1 MASYVVTGAAGFI
14 GSQVALALLNQGG
27 HTVLGV
33 DNLSQAYD
41 VRMKQHRLEALTSRE
56 NFKLL
61 QADIAEKATIDQLFA
76 QNLNPDAVINLAAI
90 AGVRASTTD
99 PWSYLNT
106 NTFGTLNMLEYA
118 RHQKVPKFILASTSS
133 LYGEDGTPPH
143 NELAPT
149 DHPPLAPYAAS
160 KKGAE
165 AFAYSY
171 HHLYKIDISVLRYFT
186 VYGPAGRPD
195 MSMFR
200 FASGSA
206 RADPSPS
213 PAMAPSRAALLMSM
227 TLPAEPSWRSKKV
240 GYEVFNLGGHEVISI
255 NDLVSM
261 LEEMIG
267 KPALRQYIPAH
278 PADVYSNVADVS
290 KARQMLGWQP
300 QIGLEE
306 GVRRLWIGTDPTAPG
321 QKTSL
326 LINLR

>member
-1 MASYVVTGAAGFI
+1 MASYIVTGAAGFI
-14 GSQVALALLNQGG
+14 GSQVALALLNQG

-33 DNLSQAYD
+33 DNLSRAYD

-56 NFKLL
+56 SFKLL

-76 QNLNPDAVINLAAI
+76 QNLKPAAVINLAAI

-106 NTFGTLNMLEYA
+106 NTLGTLNMLEYA
-118 RHQKVPKFILASTSS
+118 RHQNVPKFILASTSS

-143 NELAPT
+143 SELAPT
-149 DHPPLAPYAAS
+149 DHPLAPYAAS

-171 HHLYKIDISVLRYFT
+171 HHLYKIDVSVLRYFT

-200 FASGSA
+200 FCQWISEGRPVTITGDGSQSRGFTYVDDIASGTLL
-206 RADPSPS
+206 
-213 PAMAPSRAALLMSM
+213 AL
-227 TLPAEPSWRSKKV
+227 KKI

-261 LEEMIG
+261 LEVMLG
-267 KPALRQYIPAH
+267 KPALRQYVPAH
-278 PADVYSNVADVS
+278 PADVYSNVADVT

-306 GVRRLWIGTDPTAPG
+306 GVRRLVDWYQSNRSWAKDIITD
-321 QKTSL
+321 
-326 LINLR
+326 

>member
-14 GSQVALALLNQGG
+14 GSQVALALLNQG

-33 DNLSQAYD
+33 DNLSHAYD

-56 NFKLL
+56 SFKLL

-76 QNLNPDAVINLAAI
+76 QNLKPAAVINLAAI

-106 NTFGTLNMLEYA
+106 NTLGTLNMLEYA
-118 RHQKVPKFILASTSS
+118 RHQNVPKFILASTSS

-143 NELAPT
+143 SELAPT
-149 DHPPLAPYAAS
+149 DHPLAPYAAS

-171 HHLYKIDISVLRYFT
+171 HHLYKIDVSVLRYFT

-200 FASGSA
+200 FCQWISEGRPVTITGDGSQSRGFTYVDDIASGTLL
-206 RADPSPS
+206 
-213 PAMAPSRAALLMSM
+213 AL
-227 TLPAEPSWRSKKV
+227 KKV

-261 LEEMIG
+261 LEVMLG
-267 KPALRQYIPAH
+267 KPALRQYVPAH
-278 PADVYSNVADVS
+278 PADVYSNVADVT

-306 GVRRLWIGTDPTAPG
+306 GVRRLVDWYQSNRSWAKDIITD
-321 QKTSL
+321 
-326 LINLR
+326 

>member
-14 GSQVALALLNQGG
+14 GSQVALALLDQG

-33 DNLSQAYD
+33 DNLSHAYD

-149 DHPPLAPYAAS
+149 DHPLAPYAAS

-200 FASGSA
+200 FCQWISEGRSVTITGDGSQSRGFTYVDDIASGTLL
-206 RADPSPS
+206 
-213 PAMAPSRAALLMSM
+213 AL
-227 TLPAEPSWRSKKV
+227 KKV

-278 PADVYSNVADVS
+278 PADVYSNVADVR

-306 GVRRLWIGTDPTAPG
+306 GVRRLVDWYQSNRPWAKDIITD
-321 QKTSL
+321 
-326 LINLR
+326 

>member
-1 MASYVVTGAAGFI
+1 MASYIVTGAAGFI
-14 GSQVALALLNQGG
+14 GSQVALALLNQG

-33 DNLSQAYD
+33 DNLSHAYD
-41 VRMKQHRLEALTSRE
+41 VRMKQHRLEALASRE
-56 NFKLL
+56 SFKLL

-76 QNLNPDAVINLAAI
+76 QDLKPEAVINLAAI

-106 NTFGTLNMLEYA
+106 NTLGTLNMLEYA
-118 RHQKVPKFILASTSS
+118 RHQKVSKFILASTSS

-149 DHPPLAPYAAS
+149 DHPLAPYAAS

-171 HHLYKIDISVLRYFT
+171 HHLYKIDVSVLRYFT

-200 FASGSA
+200 FCQWISEGRPVTITGDGSQSRGFTYVDDIASGTLL
-206 RADPSPS
+206 
-213 PAMAPSRAALLMSM
+213 AL
-227 TLPAEPSWRSKKV
+227 KKV

-255 NDLVSM
+255 NDLVTM

-267 KPALRQYIPAH
+267 KSALRQYIPAH

-306 GVRRLWIGTDPTAPG
+306 GVRRLVDWYQSNRLWAKNIITD
-321 QKTSL
+321 
-326 LINLR
+326 

>member
-14 GSQVALALLNQGG
+14 GSQVALALINQG

-33 DNLSQAYD
+33 DNLSHAYD
-41 VRMKQHRLEALTSRE
+41 VRMKQHRLEALASRE
-56 NFKLL
+56 SFKLL

-76 QNLNPDAVINLAAI
+76 QDLKPEAVINLAAI

-106 NTFGTLNMLEYA
+106 NTLGTLNMLEYA
-118 RHQKVPKFILASTSS
+118 RHQKVSKFILASTSS

-149 DHPPLAPYAAS
+149 DHPLAPYAAS

-171 HHLYKIDISVLRYFT
+171 HHLYKIDVSVLRYFT

-200 FASGSA
+200 FCQWISEGRPVTITGDGSQSRGFTYVDDIASGTLL
-206 RADPSPS
+206 
-213 PAMAPSRAALLMSM
+213 AL
-227 TLPAEPSWRSKKV
+227 KKV

-255 NDLVSM
+255 NDLVTM

-267 KPALRQYIPAH
+267 KSALRQYIPAH

-306 GVRRLWIGTDPTAPG
+306 GVRRLVDWYQSNRLWAKNIITD
-321 QKTSL
+321 
-326 LINLR
+326 

>member
-1 MASYVVTGAAGFI
+1 MAGYVVTGAAGFI
-14 GSQVALALLNQGG
+14 GSQVALALLNQG

-33 DNLSQAYD
+33 DNLSHAYD
-41 VRMKQHRLEALTSRE
+41 VRMKQHRLEALTSQE
-56 NFKLL
+56 SFKLL
-61 QADIAEKATIDQLFA
+61 QADIAEKTTIDQLFA

-106 NTFGTLNMLEYA
+106 NSLGTLNMLEYA

-149 DHPPLAPYAAS
+149 DHPLAPYAAS

-200 FASGSA
+200 FCQWISEGRPVTITGDGSQSRGFTYVDDIASGTLL
-206 RADPSPS
+206 
-213 PAMAPSRAALLMSM
+213 AL
-227 TLPAEPSWRSKKV
+227 KKV

-267 KPALRQYIPAH
+267 KPALRQYVPAH

-306 GVRRLWIGTDPTAPG
+306 GVRRLVDWYQSNRPWAKDIITD
-321 QKTSL
+321 
-326 LINLR
+326 

>member
-1 MASYVVTGAAGFI
+1 MASYIVTGAAGFI
-14 GSQVALALLNQGG
+14 GSQVALALLNQG

-33 DNLSQAYD
+33 DNLSHAYD

-56 NFKLL
+56 SFKLL

-76 QNLNPDAVINLAAI
+76 QNLKPAAVINLAAI

-106 NTFGTLNMLEYA
+106 NTLGTLNMLEYA
-118 RHQKVPKFILASTSS
+118 RHQNVPKFILASTSS
-133 LYGEDGTPPH
+133 LYGEDGSPPH
-143 NELAPT
+143 SELAPT
-149 DHPPLAPYAAS
+149 DHPLAPYAAS

-171 HHLYKIDISVLRYFT
+171 HHLYKIDVSVLRYFT

-200 FASGSA
+200 FCQWISEGRPVTITGDGSQSRGFTYVDDIASGTLL
-206 RADPSPS
+206 
-213 PAMAPSRAALLMSM
+213 AL
-227 TLPAEPSWRSKKV
+227 KKV

-261 LEEMIG
+261 LEVMLG
-267 KPALRQYIPAH
+267 KPALRQYVPAH
-278 PADVYSNVADVS
+278 PADVYSNVADVT

-306 GVRRLWIGTDPTAPG
+306 GVRRLVDWYQSNRSWAKDIITD
-321 QKTSL
+321 
-326 LINLR
+326 

>member
-14 GSQVALALLNQGG
+14 GSQVALALLNQG

-76 QNLNPDAVINLAAI
+76 QNLNPAAVINLAAI

-106 NTFGTLNMLEYA
+106 NTLGTLNMLEYA

-149 DHPPLAPYAAS
+149 DHPLAPYAAS

-171 HHLYKIDISVLRYFT
+171 HHLYKIDVSVLRYFT

-200 FASGSA
+200 FCQWISEGRPVTITGDGSQSRGFTYVDDIASGTLL
-206 RADPSPS
+206 
-213 PAMAPSRAALLMSM
+213 AL
-227 TLPAEPSWRSKKV
+227 KKV

-306 GVRRLWIGTDPTAPG
+306 GVRRLVDWYRSNRPWAKDIITD
-321 QKTSL
+321 
-326 LINLR
+326 

>member
-14 GSQVALALLNQGG
+14 GSQVALALLNQG

-76 QNLNPDAVINLAAI
+76 QNLNPAAVINLAAI

-106 NTFGTLNMLEYA
+106 NTLGTLNMLEYA

-149 DHPPLAPYAAS
+149 DHPLAPYAAS

-171 HHLYKIDISVLRYFT
+171 HHLYKIDVSVLRYFT

-200 FASGSA
+200 FCQWISEGRPVTITGDGSQSRGFTYVDDIASGTLL
-206 RADPSPS
+206 
-213 PAMAPSRAALLMSM
+213 AL
-227 TLPAEPSWRSKKV
+227 KKV

-306 GVRRLWIGTDPTAPG
+306 GVRRLVDWYRSNRP
-321 QKTSL
+321 
-326 LINLR
+326 

>member
-14 GSQVALALLNQGG
+14 GSQVALALLNQG

-149 DHPPLAPYAAS
+149 DHPLAPYAAS

-171 HHLYKIDISVLRYFT
+171 HHLYKIDIS
-186 VYGPAGRPD
+186 GR
-195 MSMFR
+195 R
-200 FASGSA
+200 
-206 RADPSPS
+206 
-213 PAMAPSRAALLMSM
+213 
-227 TLPAEPSWRSKKV
+227 
-240 GYEVFNLGGHEVISI
+240 
-255 NDLVSM
+255 
-261 LEEMIG
+261 
-267 KPALRQYIPAH
+267 
-278 PADVYSNVADVS
+278 
-290 KARQMLGWQP
+290 
-300 QIGLEE
+300 
-306 GVRRLWIGTDPTAPG
+306 
-321 QKTSL
+321 
-326 LINLR
+326 

>member
-14 GSQVALALLNQGG
+14 GSQVALALLNQG

-33 DNLSQAYD
+33 DNLSHAYD
-41 VRMKQHRLEALTSRE
+41 VRMKQHRLEALTSQE
-56 NFKLL
+56 SFKLL

-106 NTFGTLNMLEYA
+106 NTLGTLNMLEYA

-149 DHPPLAPYAAS
+149 DHPLAPYAAS

-200 FASGSA
+200 FCQWISEGRPVTITGDGSQSRGFTYVDDIASGTLL
-206 RADPSPS
+206 
-213 PAMAPSRAALLMSM
+213 AL
-227 TLPAEPSWRSKKV
+227 KKV

-267 KPALRQYIPAH
+267 KSALRQYIPAH

-306 GVRRLWIGTDPTAPG
+306 GVRRLVDWYRSNHPWAKDIISD
-321 QKTSL
+321 
-326 LINLR
+326 